1 MPPETDHATDHATDP
16 TQDPASAKPD
26 EPLGD
31 GGKAALDAE
40 RKARKDAEKARAA
53 LEAELKTLRD
63 KDLTEAERV
72 ANEAKAA
79 TARAEAAEARALR
92 LEVAAA
98 KGIDLAFAPRL
109 VGATREELEA
119 DAEQFKALLPTQ
131 KPDDGKVTRLQP
143 DRGQG
148 AKPNPAKGGYESGAA
163 RARAKF
169 GTPNGGDAA

>member
-1 MPPETDHATDHATDP
+1 MPENAPDDAPKDTPE
-16 TQDPASAKPD
+16 QDGAKPD
-26 EPLGD
+26 EQLGD
-31 GGKAALDAE
+31 GGKAALAAE
-40 RKARKDAEKARAA
+40 RKARNEAEKARKA
-53 LEAELKTLRD
+53 LEAELQKLRD

-98 KGIDLAFAPRL
+98 KGIDLALAPRL

-119 DAEQFKALLPTQ
+119 DAEQFKALLPAQ
-131 KPDDGKVTRLQP
+131 KPDDGKITRLQP

-148 AKPNPAKGGYESGAA
+148 AKPNPAKGGYDAGAA

-169 GTPNGGDAA
+169 GTPTGGDAA

>member
-1 MPPETDHATDHATDP
+1 MPENDAPEDAPKDTP
-16 TQDPASAKPD
+16 EQDGAKPD
-26 EPLGD
+26 DQLGD
-31 GGKAALDAE
+31 GGKAALAAE
-40 RKARKDAEKARAA
+40 RKARAEAEKARKA
-53 LEAELKTLRD
+53 LESELQALRD

-98 KGIDLAFAPRL
+98 NGIDLALAPRL

-119 DAEQFKALLPTQ
+119 DAEQFKALLPAQ

-169 GTPNGGDAA
+169 GTPTGGDAA